1 MFELAVVFV
10 LVVTAARHGD
20 EAIVSEGPLLGA
32 GDPDGLSGTAR
43 PVFVPVNVQ

>member
-1 MFELAVVFV
+1 VLELAVVLV

-20 EAIVSEGPLLGA
+20 KAVVSERPLLGA

-43 PVFVPVNVQ
+43 RVFVPVNVQ